1 VAFSDEKYLGA
12 AKPGGDGCRRKLALC
27 VQSAEHLPALGP
39 LFDGDVAG
47 DVIIVQINP
56 IHRDQI
62 PRTPLEINNRVNE
75 ITFNASL
82 LAELSELRAVAKIT
96 EAGGSADAHRLHRIG
111 GAGRLERLPADT
123 KFDASWGFLQELR
136 DLGRAGAKDWLT
148 TNFDAIGVHSTLD
161 LLATLHRTEEG

>member
-1 VAFSDEKYLGA
+1 VAFCDEKYLGA

-82 LAELSELRAVAKIT
+82 LAELSELRAVAKSLRRADLRMRIVST
-96 EAGGSADAHRLHRIG
+96 ASAAPAASSACRRTLSSTCPGASRKSCVTSAALARRIG
-111 GAGRLERLPADT
+111 LLRISTRS
-123 KFDASWGFLQELR
+123 ASIQLS
-136 DLGRAGAKDWLT
+136 
-148 TNFDAIGVHSTLD
+148 IC
-161 LLATLHRTEEG
+161 